1 MATPLFLDLDH
12 TLRLHR
18 SLIEHYGGTDGIRD
32 IGLLHSAVSMPQAS
46 YGGEYLHHDIYEMAA
61 AYLFHIVQ
69 NHPFLDGNKRTG
81 AASAI
86 VFLAL
91 NDIEIDNDEQGL
103 VDLTLSVATGHAGK
117 AEIAE
122 FFRIHGH

>member
-1 MATPLFLDLDH
+1 
-12 TLRLHR
+12 
-18 SLIEHYGGTDGIRD
+18 
-32 IGLLHSAVSMPQAS
+32 MPQTA
-46 YGGEYLHHDIYEMAA
+46 YGGEHLHGDLFEMAA

-91 NDIEIDNDEQGL
+91 NDIKVDDDEQGL
-103 VDLTLSVATGHAGK
+103 VELTLSVATGKAGK
-117 AEIAE
+117 TEIAE
-122 FFRIHGH
+122 FFRLHAH